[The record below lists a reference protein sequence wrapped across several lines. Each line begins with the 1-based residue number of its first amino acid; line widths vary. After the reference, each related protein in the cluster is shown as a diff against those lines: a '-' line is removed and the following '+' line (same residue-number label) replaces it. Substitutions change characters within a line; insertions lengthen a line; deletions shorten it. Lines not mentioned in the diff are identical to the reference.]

1 MLFLDASLYI
11 LMYCIE
17 GFSWGV
23 LGITHPW
30 IGKKWPC
37 WGGLKLDLNDESLLS
52 WLEEGERVGCM
63 GPYLSTHALLLLRK
77 F

>member
-1 MLFLDASLYI
+1 MLFLEVFLYI

-23 LGITHPW
+23 FGITHPW

-37 WGGLKLDLNDESLLS
+37 GGRAL
-52 WLEEGERVGCM
+52 VG
-63 GPYLSTHALLLLRK
+63 PQ
-77 F
+77 

>member
-17 GFSWGV
+17 GFSWDV
-23 LGITHPW
+23 FGITHPW

-37 WGGLKLDLNDESLLS
+37 GARAL
-52 WLEEGERVGCM
+52 VG
-63 GPYLSTHALLLLRK
+63 PQ
-77 F
+77 

>member
-1 MLFLDASLYI
+1 MLGCYCCLLVCWVDLEGFFCVVLDVSLYI

-23 LGITHPW
+23 LGITHLW

-37 WGGLKLDLNDESLLS
+37 GGRAL
-52 WLEEGERVGCM
+52 VG
-63 GPYLSTHALLLLRK
+63 PQ
-77 F
+77 